1 LRGILIS
8 EDETTPKIS
17 EEDIDENMDDDED
30 NAGNPFADTKQKHAG
45 GVERDSKLSK

>member
-1 LRGILIS
+1 MRGILVS

-30 NAGNPFADTKQKHAG
+30 DTGNPFADTKHKNAG
-45 GVERDSKLSK
+45 GVGRDSKLSK